1 MLKKMN
7 IYRRFLLYLL
17 SAGLLSFLAL
27 SAVFL
32 WSLYDANQKAVQNG
46 RDMGTAVETTI
57 AGMDAYFAKQ
67 QLLLF
72 AQGKAQ
78 FMDSE
83 LRTFGADTQHI
94 AMEMER
100 LLSAAGQYRPRE
112 LKRAG
117 TQPVMPGEACIY
129 YSPEIRS
136 QEAENALRGEI
147 GIASGIADILENTA
161 GFYAAEGCEGWF
173 AVASEKGYYI
183 TVNISPRY
191 REYVEFSPEFLAG
204 YVPKDAPWY
213 RDAAG
218 TGKLAISDAFVDK
231 NRGLPFLSI
240 SMPYRDG
247 EGFAGVATISLSV
260 QSMYEFIVNST
271 RGGSGISFAVNGK
284 GDVMLSSLS
293 GRQDSPQDR
302 EAMLAAA
309 ARSVLS
315 SKSQAVKT
323 SLNGE
328 NYYLASV
335 PLPSVGWKFVT
346 MVKEAQTASA
356 AREARSRVEAQKE
369 AFASAMDAFF
379 RDKLRE
385 MALLLP
391 VILAILALL
400 SRMEAK
406 RFSRPVLALTDGVK
420 TIAEGNL
427 DHRLEIRTGDEI
439 EAFSDSVNRMTADL
453 KEYMAAVSAAAA
465 EKQSIAT
472 ELSLAQEIQEGL
484 LPRVFPQASDSNR
497 FELFA
502 TMEAAKIVGGDFYDF
517 YLLDEQHLAVTIA
530 DVSDKGIPA
539 ALFMMCSKTIL
550 KNIALTGVGAMGY
563 DAVMNLANRQ
573 LCEDNDEMMFVTVFF
588 GVLDLETGELAY
600 VNAGHNPPLLCHGGE
615 FTYLRMEQ
623 KSSMLG
629 AVEDEVYL
637 EHRLTLAPGDMLFLY
652 TDGVTEAMDAQGKQY
667 SERRLCETLN
677 ACKEKNVKEIL
688 ACVREDM
695 AAHVGEAEQSD
706 DITMLGVRFLGV

>member
-1 MLKKMN
+1 
-7 IYRRFLLYLL
+7 
-17 SAGLLSFLAL
+17 
-27 SAVFL
+27 
-32 WSLYDANQKAVQNG
+32 
-46 RDMGTAVETTI
+46 
-57 AGMDAYFAKQ
+57 
-67 QLLLF
+67 
-72 AQGKAQ
+72 
-78 FMDSE
+78 
-83 LRTFGADTQHI
+83 
-94 AMEMER
+94 
-100 LLSAAGQYRPRE
+100 
-112 LKRAG
+112 
-117 TQPVMPGEACIY
+117 
-129 YSPEIRS
+129 
-136 QEAENALRGEI
+136 
-147 GIASGIADILENTA
+147 
-161 GFYAAEGCEGWF
+161 
-173 AVASEKGYYI
+173 
-183 TVNISPRY
+183 
-191 REYVEFSPEFLAG
+191 
-204 YVPKDAPWY
+204 
-213 RDAAG
+213 
-218 TGKLAISDAFVDK
+218 
-231 NRGLPFLSI
+231 
-240 SMPYRDG
+240 
-247 EGFAGVATISLSV
+247 
-260 QSMYEFIVNST
+260 
-271 RGGSGISFAVNGK
+271 
-284 GDVMLSSLS
+284 
-293 GRQDSPQDR
+293 
-302 EAMLAAA
+302 
-309 ARSVLS
+309 
-315 SKSQAVKT
+315 
-323 SLNGE
+323 
-328 NYYLASV
+328 
-335 PLPSVGWKFVT
+335 

-356 AREARSRVEAQKE
+356 AREARSRGEAQKE

-379 RDKLRE
+379 RDKLWE

-677 ACKEKNVKEIL
+677 ACKEKNARIEVPVLFI
-688 ACVREDM
+688 
-695 AAHVGEAEQSD
+695 HGEADTLVPPAMMEELFAACRAARKD
-706 DITMLGVRFLGV
+706 KLIVEGAGHGDAMVTDREKYWKGVFDFLSLCK

>member
-1 MLKKMN
+1 
-7 IYRRFLLYLL
+7 
-17 SAGLLSFLAL
+17 
-27 SAVFL
+27 
-32 WSLYDANQKAVQNG
+32 
-46 RDMGTAVETTI
+46 
-57 AGMDAYFAKQ
+57 
-67 QLLLF
+67 
-72 AQGKAQ
+72 
-78 FMDSE
+78 
-83 LRTFGADTQHI
+83 
-94 AMEMER
+94 
-100 LLSAAGQYRPRE
+100 
-112 LKRAG
+112 
-117 TQPVMPGEACIY
+117 
-129 YSPEIRS
+129 
-136 QEAENALRGEI
+136 
-147 GIASGIADILENTA
+147 
-161 GFYAAEGCEGWF
+161 
-173 AVASEKGYYI
+173 
-183 TVNISPRY
+183 
-191 REYVEFSPEFLAG
+191 
-204 YVPKDAPWY
+204 
-213 RDAAG
+213 
-218 TGKLAISDAFVDK
+218 
-231 NRGLPFLSI
+231 
-240 SMPYRDG
+240 
-247 EGFAGVATISLSV
+247 
-260 QSMYEFIVNST
+260 
-271 RGGSGISFAVNGK
+271 
-284 GDVMLSSLS
+284 
-293 GRQDSPQDR
+293 
-302 EAMLAAA
+302 
-309 ARSVLS
+309 
-315 SKSQAVKT
+315 
-323 SLNGE
+323 
-328 NYYLASV
+328 
-335 PLPSVGWKFVT
+335 

-379 RDKLRE
+379 QDKLWE

-600 VNAGHNPPLLCHGGE
+600 VNAGHNPPLLCHGGS
-615 FTYLRMEQ
+615 YI
-623 KSSMLG
+623 SSDLS
-629 AVEDEVYL
+629 
-637 EHRLTLAPGDMLFLY
+637 RCKF
-652 TDGVTEAMDAQGKQY
+652 
-667 SERRLCETLN
+667 RRL
-677 ACKEKNVKEIL
+677 
-688 ACVREDM
+688 
-695 AAHVGEAEQSD
+695 
-706 DITMLGVRFLGV
+706 